1 MMYDLQKASIWKR
14 ASAFLFDVILLSAAA
29 VGFAF
34 IISAVTGYD
43 GYTKELDGI
52 YAAAEEKYGVKLNMT
67 EDEYR
72 ALDEAERE
80 SYDAAAKELNEDKE
94 ATRIYGTVVNLTV
107 IIISFG
113 FLLSYMLLEFA
124 VPLIIG
130 NGQTLGKKIF
140 GICLVRTD
148 CVRITPVMLLIRT
161 LLGKYTIET
170 MVPALIILMIFFGM
184 TGIVGT
190 AVLGL
195 LLLTEIIL
203 IAATPAHTP
212 IHDLLAG
219 TAAADMA
226 SQKIFRD
233 RDELIDCRKKLAA
246 EEAAKSEY

>member
-1 MMYDLQKASIWKR
+1 
-14 ASAFLFDVILLSAAA
+14 
-29 VGFAF
+29 
-34 IISAVTGYD
+34 
-43 GYTKELDGI
+43 
-52 YAAAEEKYGVKLNMT
+52 
-67 EDEYR
+67 
-72 ALDEAERE
+72 
-80 SYDAAAKELNEDKE
+80 
-94 ATRIYGTVVNLTV
+94 
-107 IIISFG
+107 
-113 FLLSYMLLEFA
+113 
-124 VPLIIG
+124 
-130 NGQTLGKKIF
+130 
-140 GICLVRTD
+140 
-148 CVRITPVMLLIRT
+148 
-161 LLGKYTIET
+161 
-170 MVPALIILMIFFGM
+170 MIFFGM